1 MLFSKAPACGW
12 LVVGLGNPGLNY
24 ARTRHNVGF
33 RAVDA
38 LAEKLGVK
46 IDRARFRGLTAQA
59 SAGGEKLL
67 LLKPQT
73 FMNNSGLSVMDAAR
87 FYKLPPERVL
97 VLFDDISL
105 SVGRL
110 RIRADGSAGGH
121 NGIKSIIGGLNSQS
135 FPRVKIGVGKKPR
148 PDYDLAAWVLGKFP
162 AEDQKAIDKA
172 CEDAVNAAACIIAED
187 CAAAAQKFNG
197 KRI

>member
-12 LVVGLGNPGLNY
+12 LVVGLGNPGQNY

-105 SVGRL
+105 PVGRL
-110 RIRADGSAGGH
+110 RIGADGSAGGH
-121 NGIKSIIGGLNSQS
+121 NGIKSIIAMLHSEE
-135 FPRVKIGVGKKPR
+135 FPRVKIGVGAKPH
-148 PDYDLAAWVLGKFP
+148 PDYDLADWVLSTVSKTEWPDYQEAMSHAGDAALCIVKNG
-162 AEDQKAIDKA
+162 
-172 CEDAVNAAACIIAED
+172 CEKAAAEY
-187 CAAAAQKFNG
+187 NG
-197 KRI
+197 KMF

>member
-12 LVVGLGNPGLNY
+12 LVVGLGNPGQNY

-33 RAVDA
+33 RTVDA

-59 SAGGEKLL
+59 STGGEKLL

-105 SVGRL
+105 PVGRL

>member
-1 MLFSKAPACGW
+1 M
-12 LVVGLGNPGLNY
+12 PG
-24 ARTRHNVGF
+24 TRHNVGF

-73 FMNNSGLSVMDAAR
+73 FMNDSGLSVMDAAR

-105 SVGRL
+105 PVGRL

-121 NGIKSIIGGLNSQS
+121 NGIKSIIGG
-135 FPRVKIGVGKKPR
+135 
-148 PDYDLAAWVLGKFP
+148 
-162 AEDQKAIDKA
+162 
-172 CEDAVNAAACIIAED
+172 
-187 CAAAAQKFNG
+187 
-197 KRI
+197 

>member
-12 LVVGLGNPGLNY
+12 LVVGLGNPGQNY

-121 NGIKSIIGGLNSQS
+121 NGIKSIIAMLHSEN
-135 FPRVKIGVGKKPR
+135 FPRVKIGVGAKPH
-148 PDYDLAAWVLGKFP
+148 PDYDLADWVLSSFSK
-162 AEDQKAIDKA
+162 AEQPELDRALDNARDAALCILTDG
-172 CEDAVNAAACIIAED
+172 CEKAAAS
-187 CAAAAQKFNG
+187 FNG
-197 KRI
+197 K

>member
-12 LVVGLGNPGLNY
+12 LVVGLGNPGQNY

-97 VLFDDISL
+97 VCASARTAPPGATTA
-105 SVGRL
+105 SSPS
-110 RIRADGSAGGH
+110 SAG
-121 NGIKSIIGGLNSQS
+121 
-135 FPRVKIGVGKKPR
+135 
-148 PDYDLAAWVLGKFP
+148 
-162 AEDQKAIDKA
+162 
-172 CEDAVNAAACIIAED
+172 
-187 CAAAAQKFNG
+187 
-197 KRI
+197 

>member
-12 LVVGLGNPGLNY
+12 LVVGLGNPGQNY

-87 FYKLPPERVL
+87 FYKLPP
-97 VLFDDISL
+97 
-105 SVGRL
+105 
-110 RIRADGSAGGH
+110 
-121 NGIKSIIGGLNSQS
+121 
-135 FPRVKIGVGKKPR
+135 
-148 PDYDLAAWVLGKFP
+148 
-162 AEDQKAIDKA
+162 
-172 CEDAVNAAACIIAED
+172 
-187 CAAAAQKFNG
+187 
-197 KRI
+197 

>member
-12 LVVGLGNPGLNY
+12 LVVGLGNPGQNY

-73 FMNNSGLSVMDAAR
+73 FMNDSGLSVMDAAR

-105 SVGRL
+105 APGKL
-110 RIRADGSAGGH
+110 RVRPAGSAGGH
-121 NGIKSIIGGLNSQS
+121 NGIKSIIGNIGQD
-135 FPRVKIGVGKKPR
+135 FPRVKIGVGEKPR
-148 PDYDLAAWVLGKFP
+148 PEYDLADWVLSRLTQ
-162 AEDQKAIDKA
+162 AEKKAVEARYDDICGALELMMKGQFDTA
-172 CEDAVNAAACIIAED
+172 MSRY
-187 CAAAAQKFNG
+187 NG
-197 KRI
+197 